1 MLRRSPRARA
11 LARAGAFAV
20 AGFVPVLVLAWF
32 VRTNATVQDADQAVV
47 DAAVSVT
54 LDNDWLLD
62 TFVVWSAVTQP
73 GWVVLAGGAVALWMW
88 RRHDYPGRALWAVGT
103 LLASWGLA
111 NLAKEAVGRVRPV
124 VDEVILNAPGLSFPS
139 GHATSSATAAV
150 TITLL
155 VWPVL
160 GRVGRVVVPLVAT
173 LFVLITAADRIFL
186 GVHFPSDVV
195 AGILLGVTI
204 SGASY
209 LGYRGWSPTTR
220 TTDAEIR

>member
-1 MLRRSPRARA
+1 MLRRSPRLRA
-11 LARAGAFAV
+11 LVRAGGFAV

-32 VRTNATVQDADQAVV
+32 VRTNTAVQDADQAVV
-47 DAAVSVT
+47 EAAVSITV
-54 LDNDWLLD
+54 DHDWLRE

-73 GWVVLAGGAVALWMW
+73 GWVVLAGSLVALWMW
-88 RRHDYPGRALWAVGT
+88 RARGYSGRATWAVAT

-111 NLAKEAVGRVRPV
+111 NLAKQAVGRVRPV
-124 VDEVILNAPGLSFPS
+124 VDEVILSAPGLSFPS
-139 GHATSSATAAV
+139 GHATSAATAAV
-150 TITLL
+150 TVSLL

-173 LFVLITAADRIFL
+173 TFVLITAADRIFL
-186 GVHFPSDVV
+186 GVHFPSDVI

-209 LGYRGWSPTTR
+209 LGYHGWSPSTR
-220 TTDAEIR
+220 TTDAELR